1 MNRENKRILIL
12 LSFFCIA
19 FTFLVVYLSY
29 FQIFKAESIKNN
41 PYNKRLW
48 VNEDN
53 VIRGSI
59 YDRNNKL
66 LAYNNRDTNSRI
78 YEFDSLYSHV
88 IGYSYREYGKT
99 GLELKYNEQLINQNI
114 IQSNKMGNSLIL
126 TIDHNMQLKSKEL
139 LKGKKGSIITM
150 NPKNGE
156 IYSMVSLPDFN
167 TNNLQE
173 NWKSII
179 ERQDSPLLNRA
190 TQGLYSPG
198 STFKILSTIAFLES
212 GIDLNYTCNGESN
225 IDGYVFKNFGNK
237 SYGNIGI
244 EEAFTYSVN
253 TYYTDKSLEVG
264 IDMLGDI
271 SERLNMNKNINF
283 DLATKASRF
292 NYKGDIEK
300 TEIAASFIGQ
310 GKVLVTPLNMAL
322 ITSTIANNGDSMEP
336 ILVKEIID
344 ENNRRV
350 KTISS
355 RKNSQLINKEVTYQI
370 QDMMLDVVRNGT
382 GKNAGL
388 NNFNIC
394 GKTGTAENSSGKNHS
409 WFVGYGPYEDPEL
422 VVVVILEEDGRTG
435 GQGAAPIARELFRYG
450 LTNIK

>member
-1 MNRENKRILIL
+1 MKRENKRILLL

-19 FTFLVVYLSY
+19 FAFLVVYLSY

-59 YDRNNKL
+59 YDRNKNI
-66 LAYNNRDTNSRI
+66 LAYNNRETNTRT
-78 YEFDSLYSHV
+78 YKYDNLYSHI

-99 GLELKYNEQLINQNI
+99 GLELKYNEHLISQNI
-114 IQSNKMGNSLIL
+114 IQSNESGNSLIL
-126 TIDHNMQLKSKEL
+126 TIDHQMQLKSREL
-139 LKGKKGSIITM
+139 LRGKKGSIITM

-173 NWKSII
+173 NWKNII
-179 ERQDSPLLNRA
+179 ERDDSPLLNRG

-198 STFKILSTIAFLES
+198 SVFKIISTIALLES
-212 GIDLNYTCNGESN
+212 EIDLSYNCIGESN
-225 IDGYVFKNFGNK
+225 IDGYIFRNFGNK
-237 SYGNIGI
+237 SFGQISL
-244 EEAFTYSVN
+244 EKAFSQSVN
-253 TYYTDKSLEVG
+253 TYYTDKALEVG
-264 IDMLGDI
+264 KNKLGDVAD
-271 SERLNMNKNINF
+271 RLFINKNINF
-283 DLATKASRF
+283 DLPTKSSRF
-292 NYKGDIEK
+292 NYKGEIDK

-344 ENNRRV
+344 ENNKIVREIRS
-350 KTISS
+350 K
-355 RKNSQLINKEVTYQI
+355 KNSQLIDREVAYEI

-394 GKTGTAENSSGKNHS
+394 GKTGTAENPSGKSHS
-409 WFVGYGPYEDPEL
+409 WFVGYGPYENPEL
-422 VVVVILEEDGRTG
+422 VVVVILEEDGTTG

-450 LTNIK
+450 LNNLK